1 MSRCLYF
8 IARNVSFPNSLS
20 NSSPRQM
27 IRSSFN
33 PSYLEICIAILAKWI
48 SFIYPFASYVFRR
61 CSAAGRTLA
70 IYHRDNSYH
79 RVFLANQ
86 AEIQRVK
93 IFGSANLGG
102 TRYRFAIVIS
112 SPPFS
117 FAISEITQRAQ
128 LIPQCVCVWG
138 GIRHYLLSFSL
149 PPVFFSLPL
158 SFSPHSSSRCN
169 SNEWK
174 VFKRAGSGISSLC
187 CAILHL
193 SIMAMRCRFHHSVGW
208 KKAAQ
213 TVYRPATF
221 YLHSIRRR
229 VQLHFRISGVSVPI
243 RFNANACCQKAGG
256 AYPAPPLIS
265 IENRQPSP
273 IITLANLNIP
283 LHFPS
288 RPITHRLTEGE
299 RSRLGSSVHSKIPPI
314 LRWITKR
321 DAIFNNHNRIFFL
334 FSVFFYFYFFFFHR
348 SSSSS
353 MEEKATISYSLIS
366 SISEAKE

>member
-61 CSAAGRTLA
+61 CSAAGRTLV

-93 IFGSANLGG
+93 IFGGANLGG

-128 LIPQCVCVWG
+128 LIPQCVYVCVCVWGG

-149 PPVFFSLPL
+149 PPVFFFSSPL
-158 SFSPHSSSRCN
+158 LFHLIH
-169 SNEWK
+169 
-174 VFKRAGSGISSLC
+174 RAGVIQTNGKFSSG
-187 CAILHL
+187 
-193 SIMAMRCRFHHSVGW
+193 RG
-208 KKAAQ
+208 
-213 TVYRPATF
+213 PA
-221 YLHSIRRR
+221 S
-229 VQLHFRISGVSVPI
+229 
-243 RFNANACCQKAGG
+243 
-256 AYPAPPLIS
+256 PPCV
-265 IENRQPSP
+265 
-273 IITLANLNIP
+273 A
-283 LHFPS
+283 
-288 RPITHRLTEGE
+288 
-299 RSRLGSSVHSKIPPI
+299 RSC
-314 LRWITKR
+314 
-321 DAIFNNHNRIFFL
+321 IFQ
-334 FSVFFYFYFFFFHR
+334 
-348 SSSSS
+348 
-353 MEEKATISYSLIS
+353 
-366 SISEAKE
+366 

>member
-48 SFIYPFASYVFRR
+48 SFTSYVFRR

-93 IFGSANLGG
+93 IFGGANLGG

-128 LIPQCVCVWG
+128 LIPQCVWGG

-149 PPVFFSLPL
+149 PPVFF
-158 SFSPHSSSRCN
+158 F
-169 SNEWK
+169 
-174 VFKRAGSGISSLC
+174 
-187 CAILHL
+187 
-193 SIMAMRCRFHHSVGW
+193 
-208 KKAAQ
+208 
-213 TVYRPATF
+213 
-221 YLHSIRRR
+221 
-229 VQLHFRISGVSVPI
+229 
-243 RFNANACCQKAGG
+243 
-256 AYPAPPLIS
+256 PP
-265 IENRQPSP
+265 P
-273 IITLANLNIP
+273 
-283 LHFPS
+283 
-288 RPITHRLTEGE
+288 
-299 RSRLGSSVHSKIPPI
+299 
-314 LRWITKR
+314 
-321 DAIFNNHNRIFFL
+321 
-334 FSVFFYFYFFFFHR
+334 FFFTSFIEPR
-348 SSSSS
+348 
-353 MEEKATISYSLIS
+353 
-366 SISEAKE
+366 

>member
-93 IFGSANLGG
+93 IFGGANLGG

-128 LIPQCVCVWG
+128 LIPQCVCVG
-138 GIRHYLLSFSL
+138 GVYATTFFLSLFLLSF
-149 PPVFFSLPL
+149 F
-158 SFSPHSSSRCN
+158 
-169 SNEWK
+169 
-174 VFKRAGSGISSLC
+174 
-187 CAILHL
+187 
-193 SIMAMRCRFHHSVGW
+193 
-208 KKAAQ
+208 
-213 TVYRPATF
+213 
-221 YLHSIRRR
+221 
-229 VQLHFRISGVSVPI
+229 
-243 RFNANACCQKAGG
+243 
-256 AYPAPPLIS
+256 
-265 IENRQPSP
+265 PSP
-273 IITLANLNIP
+273 
-283 LHFPS
+283 
-288 RPITHRLTEGE
+288 
-299 RSRLGSSVHSKIPPI
+299 
-314 LRWITKR
+314 
-321 DAIFNNHNRIFFL
+321 FL
-334 FSVFFYFYFFFFHR
+334 FHLIHR
-348 SSSSS
+348 AEVIQTNGKFSSGRGPASPPCVARSC
-353 MEEKATISYSLIS
+353 IFQ
-366 SISEAKE
+366 

>member
-48 SFIYPFASYVFRR
+48 SFTSYVFRR
-61 CSAAGRTLA
+61 CSAAGRMLA

-93 IFGSANLGG
+93 IFGGANLGG

-128 LIPQCVCVWG
+128 LIPQCVYVCVCVWGG

-149 PPVFFSLPL
+149 PPVFF
-158 SFSPHSSSRCN
+158 F
-169 SNEWK
+169 
-174 VFKRAGSGISSLC
+174 
-187 CAILHL
+187 
-193 SIMAMRCRFHHSVGW
+193 
-208 KKAAQ
+208 
-213 TVYRPATF
+213 
-221 YLHSIRRR
+221 
-229 VQLHFRISGVSVPI
+229 
-243 RFNANACCQKAGG
+243 
-256 AYPAPPLIS
+256 PP
-265 IENRQPSP
+265 P
-273 IITLANLNIP
+273 
-283 LHFPS
+283 
-288 RPITHRLTEGE
+288 
-299 RSRLGSSVHSKIPPI
+299 
-314 LRWITKR
+314 
-321 DAIFNNHNRIFFL
+321 
-334 FSVFFYFYFFFFHR
+334 FFFTSFI
-348 SSSSS
+348 
-353 MEEKATISYSLIS
+353 EPG
-366 SISEAKE
+366 

>member
-93 IFGSANLGG
+93 IFGGANLGG

-128 LIPQCVCVWG
+128 LIPQCVYVCVCVCG
-138 GIRHYLLSFSL
+138 GGVYATTFFLSLFLLSFFF
-149 PPVFFSLPL
+149 PPP
-158 SFSPHSSSRCN
+158 
-169 SNEWK
+169 
-174 VFKRAGSGISSLC
+174 
-187 CAILHL
+187 
-193 SIMAMRCRFHHSVGW
+193 
-208 KKAAQ
+208 
-213 TVYRPATF
+213 
-221 YLHSIRRR
+221 
-229 VQLHFRISGVSVPI
+229 
-243 RFNANACCQKAGG
+243 
-256 AYPAPPLIS
+256 
-265 IENRQPSP
+265 
-273 IITLANLNIP
+273 
-283 LHFPS
+283 
-288 RPITHRLTEGE
+288 
-299 RSRLGSSVHSKIPPI
+299 
-314 LRWITKR
+314 
-321 DAIFNNHNRIFFL
+321 
-334 FSVFFYFYFFFFHR
+334 FFFTSFI
-348 SSSSS
+348 
-353 MEEKATISYSLIS
+353 EPG
-366 SISEAKE
+366 